1 MIERG
6 FVLFASCASEPSA
19 KPVCLWHKPLKANSV
34 DTSMANE
41 QDTSLVVPAIKREPF
56 VGSFLMAE
64 MIVARI
70 AKSEF
75 GGFPYVLS
83 EAKSGKRWN

>member
-19 KPVCLWHKPLKANSV
+19 KPVCLWHKPLKANSG

-41 QDTSLVVPAIKREPF
+41 QDTSLVVPVILREGVYTFFFPKKKNLELP
-56 VGSFLMAE
+56 VYH
-64 MIVARI
+64 RI
-70 AKSEF
+70 IDFEK
-75 GGFPYVLS
+75 
-83 EAKSGKRWN
+83 